1 MRQVHEAYNL
11 HTSGSGRLQ
20 NVMAIFLRETP
31 PPPSLTELGLRIVDD
46 VSDSQRFLWILYG
59 ARYRYTRLLV
69 DHYDMIS

>member
-1 MRQVHEAYNL
+1 MRPTTYVRLEADVYK
-11 HTSGSGRLQ
+11 TSWQYSYGKP
-20 NVMAIFLRETP
+20 P